1 MKAYRIA
8 RIPAGRPW
16 HNLTPPI
23 RGGVYTK
30 AAQPSIGSVN
40 SDADVFTDDKLETS
54 SSSSDSCGDDAEG
67 DVTDQ
72 SSITTDCSDA
82 EDVVKSTLRR
92 RLIATADGSSTALPA
107 TADGKINMTRI
118 EYADMLI
125 ANEAQASLN
134 TYPSL
139 DAETQ
144 ADIVEKYRALHERV
158 RNEGFYD
165 CNYGAYGREICRY
178 LFFGAASMTALYHG
192 WFMTSAV
199 FLGVFWVSC
208 MLHAGHELPLLTPRL
223 QHQIMFSA
231 HDAGHCAIT
240 HHFETDSLI
249 AIFIADFCCGLSM
262 GWSVSHSS
270 FRTPPQPFDTNR
282 SASTGGSRVTMCT
295 T

>member
-23 RGGVYTK
+23 RGGVYIK
-30 AAQPSIGSVN
+30 AAVPSLDPVN
-40 SDADVFTDDKLETS
+40 SDADVVADEKLETS
-54 SSSSDSCGDDAEG
+54 SSSSDSCDDDVDG

-92 RLIATADGSSTALPA
+92 RLVATGDGPSTALPA
-107 TADGKINMTRI
+107 TASGKINMTRM

-125 ANEAQASLN
+125 ASEAQASLSA
-134 TYPSL
+134 YPSL
-139 DAETQ
+139 DTDTQ

-178 LFFGAASMTALYHG
+178 LFFAGASMTALYHG

-199 FLGVFWVSC
+199 FLGVFWVRS
-208 MLHAGHELPLLTPRL
+208 MLYIGRERPLLT
-223 QHQIMFSA
+223 S
-231 HDAGHCAIT
+231 
-240 HHFETDSLI
+240 
-249 AIFIADFCCGLSM
+249 
-262 GWSVSHSS
+262 
-270 FRTPPQPFDTNR
+270 
-282 SASTGGSRVTMCT
+282 
-295 T
+295 